1 MAWDLAELCPVALII
16 AASFWST
23 QISVEPLVLHT
34 MFWSRSWEQCVSF
47 FFRSRTPTTAV
58 TNGFPFR
65 NLSSQLQFV
74 DLQCTQEIRGCGA
87 TLSLQPCA
95 PEVPRVLG
103 KYHFAQGAV
112 SRISAAPLS
121 STPQNMSPAELLF
134 ICGRH
139 QEADAE
145 NLLTLKVFAF
155 GRRSLD
161 RNRMRTGPRSKLF
174 AFAYRQGRSQ
184 NMEKVDD
191 KSPFRTQVVQMFKG
205 WNCFLLYILCFFNLT
220 IVYIYM

>member
-1 MAWDLAELCPVALII
+1 MVLGGQITKETGWADGLGPGRAMSRCFDHSCHSCLFLKHTDLSR
-16 AASFWST
+16 AAVPSHN
-23 QISVEPLVLHT
+23 VLT
-34 MFWSRSWEQCVSF
+34 AILRAMRFF

-58 TNGFPFR
+58 TNGFPSR
-65 NLSSQLQFV
+65 NLSSQRQFV

-121 STPQNMSPAELLF
+121 STPQNMSPAELF
-134 ICGRH
+134 ICGIPGRH

-161 RNRMRTGPRSKLF
+161 RNRMRTWPRSKLF
-174 AFAYRQGRSQ
+174 AIAYRQGRSQ

-205 WNCFLLYILCFFNLT
+205 
-220 IVYIYM
+220 